1 MSKRQPKFKPY
12 QQKQL
17 MLLPPSLDELI
28 PENHVVRV
36 VDEVI
41 NKVSMDSLSAAYHL
55 RGSSSYHPQMLLK
68 VLIYGYVNNIYS
80 SRKLEAA
87 CRESIYFMWLSSM
100 SYPDHNTINRFRG
113 VRLKNALRN
122 VFEQVVLLLA
132 EEGLLSIEEVFTDG
146 TKIEANANKY
156 TFVWKRAIQA
166 SKERMQKQLTQIWE
180 YAQKI
185 ASEETPL
192 PDPPELTPINK
203 EKVQQTVD
211 ELNQILKDHPDVDK
225 KTSARLKYITQHY
238 PASIARYQEQEAVL
252 GDRNSYSKTDHDAT
266 FMRLKE
272 DHMKNGQLKPAYN
285 VQISTSNQFIV
296 NYSIHQQTTD
306 INTLKDHLNQHEL
319 SFGSAPKL
327 LTADAGYGS
336 EENYVLLEK
345 SATEAYVKYP
355 LFDRSQNSGLQAK
368 HPFTPEKL
376 YYHSQGDY
384 YVCPMGQKMTYTGE
398 PIHKTATGFLQTYR
412 QYQAQ
417 NCSTCPLNGA
427 CHKSEGNRTIQ
438 INTNLQR
445 LKEKADRLLKSEQ
458 GIEKRKKRCFDVE
471 PVFGNIKNN
480 HHFRRFMLRGKQKVE
495 IEWGL
500 LAIAQNIRKK
510 VA

>member
-28 PENHVVRV
+28 PENHVVRG

-113 VRLKNALRN
+113 VRLKHALRN

-132 EEGLLSIEEVFTDG
+132 DEGLLSIEEVFTDG

-156 TFVWKRAIQA
+156 TFVWKRAIQT

-192 PDPPELTPINK
+192 PDPPDLTPINK
-203 EKVQQTVD
+203 EKV
-211 ELNQILKDHPDVDK
+211 
-225 KTSARLKYITQHY
+225 
-238 PASIARYQEQEAVL
+238 
-252 GDRNSYSKTDHDAT
+252 
-266 FMRLKE
+266 
-272 DHMKNGQLKPAYN
+272 
-285 VQISTSNQFIV
+285 
-296 NYSIHQQTTD
+296 
-306 INTLKDHLNQHEL
+306 
-319 SFGSAPKL
+319 
-327 LTADAGYGS
+327 
-336 EENYVLLEK
+336 
-345 SATEAYVKYP
+345 
-355 LFDRSQNSGLQAK
+355 
-368 HPFTPEKL
+368 
-376 YYHSQGDY
+376 
-384 YVCPMGQKMTYTGE
+384 
-398 PIHKTATGFLQTYR
+398 
-412 QYQAQ
+412 
-417 NCSTCPLNGA
+417 
-427 CHKSEGNRTIQ
+427 
-438 INTNLQR
+438 
-445 LKEKADRLLKSEQ
+445 
-458 GIEKRKKRCFDVE
+458 
-471 PVFGNIKNN
+471 
-480 HHFRRFMLRGKQKVE
+480 
-495 IEWGL
+495 
-500 LAIAQNIRKK
+500 
-510 VA
+510 